1 MLQGIGA
8 TVIAILVIVA
18 LLAVARLITNWI
30 TDWWE

>member
-8 TVIAILVIVA
+8 TVIAILTVIA
-18 LLAVARLITNWI
+18 LLAVARLITTWI